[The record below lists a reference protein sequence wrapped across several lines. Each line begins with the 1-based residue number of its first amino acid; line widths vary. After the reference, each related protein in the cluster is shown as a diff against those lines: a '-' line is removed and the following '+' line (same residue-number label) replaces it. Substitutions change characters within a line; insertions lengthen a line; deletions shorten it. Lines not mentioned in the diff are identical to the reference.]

1 MRQFILN
8 NGLLSLGRFLKAA
21 SQSVAIFFSKNRK
34 KMKSPSVFFVACLCL
49 LWLSVSTVP
58 EKHVG
63 LPYRFQAI
71 NDNKPDVPPG
81 ITFHM
86 PFIDTMSVMQHTSQ
100 VDEMKAVSAFTKN
113 GIPIVYDVIQIVNRF
128 RDPSYVRDI
137 VRRFGQNYDQAL
149 IFDTIFH
156 TMAEL
161 TSGYTAEECQIT
173 KFKDFNEIL
182 ANRLNETLVERNV
195 TGLLV
200 EAVRVKQ
207 PRIPT
212 EIQNNYVEREKE
224 RTAIAVANQTRLV
237 RLTEAGTA
245 KEEAKVNAQR
255 EKEVALIQ
263 AEQRRAVQQV
273 ELRILEDIAAS
284 EIGRL
289 VNMSNANASMTLK
302 QAEATASANR
312 LIFSPE
318 YLRLQ
323 EIHSWKQATKTIVY
337 SDSEPLSFPLSPLLS
352 QNNV

>member
-1 MRQFILN
+1 MMLAF
-8 NGLLSLGRFLKAA
+8 LSLAL
-21 SQSVAIFFSKNRK
+21 VA
-34 KMKSPSVFFVACLCL
+34 LL
-49 LWLSVSTVP
+49 LWSGFTTTVP

-63 LPYRFQAI
+63 IPTRFQAI
-71 NDNKPDVPPG
+71 HDGKADIHPG
-81 ITFHM
+81 LAFRM
-86 PFIDTMSVMQHTSQ
+86 PIIEAVWVMQHTSQ
-100 VDEMKAVSAFTKN
+100 VDEMKDVTAFTKN

-128 RDPSYVRDI
+128 KDPSFVRDI

-161 TSGYTAEECQIT
+161 TSMYTAEECQIT
-173 KFKDFNEIL
+173 KFRDFNEIL
-182 ANRLNETLVERNV
+182 ASRLNETLIERNV
-195 TGLLV
+195 TGLLI

-212 EIQNNYVEREKE
+212 DIQDKYVEREKE

-237 RLTEAGTA
+237 RLTEAETA
-245 KEEAKVNAQR
+245 KEEAKVRAQL

-273 ELRILEDIAAS
+273 ELRMLEDVAAS

-289 VNMSNANASMTLK
+289 VNMSNANASMTLN
-302 QAEATASANR
+302 QANATAAANR

-323 EIHSWKQATKTIVY
+323 EIHSWREATKTIVY
-337 SDSEPLSFPLSPLLS
+337 SDSEPLSFPLSTLLS
-352 QNNV
+352 DKKA